1 MLRVVVILSLPSFL
15 KRYSYSS
22 NPEKDVKSYPAVT
35 SASDEIST
43 IKASLRGVISMFFPC
58 YFLLACM
65 DWDGNFARLS
75 KYHRFGEEPIRK
87 RWNEFLDEEVKTM
100 ANKEILD
107 KLSIYIPQKKMEEKP
122 VERLI
127 RLSEK
132 RDRSINYLVVDAILQ
147 YLNREEKKG

>member
-1 MLRVVVILSLPSFL
+1 
-15 KRYSYSS
+15 
-22 NPEKDVKSYPAVT
+22 
-35 SASDEIST
+35 
-43 IKASLRGVISMFFPC
+43 
-58 YFLLACM
+58 M
-65 DWDGNFARLS
+65 DWDENFARLS
-75 KYHRFGEEPIRK
+75 KYHRFSEDLRRK
-87 RWNEFLDEEVKTM
+87 RWNEFLDEEVKNM

-127 RLSEK
+127 RLSDK